1 MFFLGKKWIE
11 YLVWFAIRKFFW
23 KVLNQNKS
31 LIKFQYMERT
41 SNLLICY
48 FHFRNHVIFL
58 TEKFTSIPN
67 LKFYFALCNKKTRCS
82 LVEQNSN
89 TTFVKVGMFFF
100 FFFFSEEYFNV
111 IQTKK
116 NIVVYI
122 IFLVPYCS

>member
-1 MFFLGKKWIE
+1 
-11 YLVWFAIRKFFW
+11 
-23 KVLNQNKS
+23 
-31 LIKFQYMERT
+31 MERT

-100 FFFFSEEYFNV
+100 SEKYFNV
-111 IQTKK
+111 IQT
-116 NIVVYI
+116 N
-122 IFLVPYCS
+122 LVSYRS

>member
-1 MFFLGKKWIE
+1 
-11 YLVWFAIRKFFW
+11 
-23 KVLNQNKS
+23 
-31 LIKFQYMERT
+31 MERT

-67 LKFYFALCNKKTRCS
+67 LKFYFALRNKKTRCS

-100 FFFFSEEYFNV
+100 FFSEEYFNV

-116 NIVVYI
+116 NTVVYI